1 MLSLVAALSLPVRAQ
16 EPRDQ
21 TVPSDAHSTAR
32 FLRFVAGA
40 GIGFGLHE
48 AGHLVFDWGFDAN
61 PRLRRVELGGIPF
74 FAIAHRGDLS
84 PRREF
89 AVSSAGFWT
98 QYVLSECILSH
109 RPNLRAERA
118 PVRKGVLAFHILTS
132 VGYGAVAL
140 ARGGPAERDTR
151 GMASAARVSERLIG
165 GLVLAPALLDAY
177 RYVRPEARWA
187 VWVSRAAKI
196 GAVSLLVR

>member
-1 MLSLVAALSLPVRAQ
+1 LA
-16 EPRDQ
+16 Q
-21 TVPSDAHSTAR
+21 TVSSDTHATVR
-32 FLRFVAGA
+32 VLKFLAGA

-48 AGHLVFDWGFDAN
+48 TGHLAFDWGFDAK
-61 PRLRRVELGGIPF
+61 PRLKRVELGGIPF
-74 FAIAHRGDLS
+74 FAIGHRGDLS

-98 QYVLSECILSH
+98 QYVASEYILAR
-109 RPNLRAERA
+109 RPALRADHA
-118 PVRKGVLAFHILTS
+118 PARKGVLAFHILTS

-140 ARGGPAERDTR
+140 ARGGPGERDTR
-151 GMASAARVSERLIG
+151 GMASAARVDERLIG

-187 VWVSRAAKI
+187 VWMSRAAKI
-196 GAVSLLVR
+196 GVVSLLAR